1 MVVRIRLKRLGK
13 PKTPH
18 YRLVAI
24 DKRARRDGAPIEVLG
39 TYSPLPKEAA
49 INLNMERIDYWL
61 SKGAQPSKTAA
72 SIIKKSLKSSA
83 KVQDTS
89 I

>member
-1 MVVRIRLKRLGK
+1 MVVRLRLKRLGK
-13 PKTPH
+13 PKFPH

-24 DKRARRDGAPIEVLG
+24 DKRDRRDGAPIEVLG
-39 TYSPLPKEAA
+39 HYSPLKKEAA
-49 INLNMERIDYWL
+49 LDLNTERINYWL

-72 SIIKKSLKSSA
+72 SLIKKNSKSSA